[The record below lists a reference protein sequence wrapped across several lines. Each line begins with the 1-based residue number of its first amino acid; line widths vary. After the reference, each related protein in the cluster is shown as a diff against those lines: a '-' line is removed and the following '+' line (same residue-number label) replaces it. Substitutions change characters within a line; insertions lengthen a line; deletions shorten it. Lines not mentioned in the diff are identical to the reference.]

1 MVPGV
6 RKRGIYNVKAREAQ
20 RKALRNY
27 STAAEAVLWK
37 NLKSGQLSGKKFRRQ
52 ESIGPYIVD
61 FYCPESRLIVE
72 LDGAGH
78 FTENGAEY
86 DAKRTEYFREQ
97 NIRVIRFENKTVY
110 RDLEY
115 VLETIKANLK

>member
-1 MVPGV
+1 M
-6 RKRGIYNVKAREAQ
+6 
-20 RKALRNY
+20 
-27 STAAEAVLWK
+27 
-37 NLKSGQLSGKKFRRQ
+37 
-52 ESIGPYIVD
+52 
-61 FYCPESRLIVE
+61 IVE

-78 FTENGAEY
+78 FTENGAEH

-115 VLETIKANLK
+115 VLETIKANLKLI

>member
-1 MVPGV
+1 MPGV
-6 RKRGIYNVKAREAQ
+6 RKRGIYNIKAKEPQ
-20 RKALRNY
+20 RKELRNF
-27 STAAEAVLWK
+27 STAAEAVPWR
-37 NLKSGQLSGKKFRRQ
+37 NLKNGQLKSKKFRRQ
-52 ESIGPYIVD
+52 QSIGPYIVD

-78 FTENGAEY
+78 FTENGAKY

-97 NIRVIRFENKTVY
+97 DFRVIRFENKTVY

>member
-1 MVPGV
+1 MPGV
-6 RKRGIYNVKAREAQ
+6 RKRGIYNIKAKEPQ
-20 RKALRNY
+20 RKQLRHY

-97 NIRVIRFENKTVY
+97 DFRVIRFENKTVY

>member
-1 MVPGV
+1 MGKH
-6 RKRGIYNVKAREAQ
+6 KRGIYNTTAKEEH
-20 RKALRNY
+20 RKELRNAL
-27 STAAEAVLWK
+27 TTAEAVLWK
-37 NLKSGQLSGKKFRRQ
+37 NLQNSQLAGKKFRRQ
-52 ESIGPYIVD
+52 ESIGPYIAD

>member
-1 MVPGV
+1 MGK
-6 RKRGIYNVKAREAQ
+6 RKRGIYNTTAKEEQ
-20 RKALRNY
+20 RKELRN
-27 STAAEAVLWK
+27 SLTIAEAVLW
-37 NLKSGQLSGKKFRRQ
+37 NQLKDNQLAGKKFRRQ
-52 ESIGPYIVD
+52 ESIGPYIAD

-97 NIRVIRFENKTVY
+97 DFRVIRFENKTVY

>member
-1 MVPGV
+1 V
-6 RKRGIYNVKAREAQ
+6 RKRGIYNVKAKELQ
-20 RKALRNY
+20 RKALRNS
-27 STAAEAVLWK
+27 STSAEAVLWN
-37 NLKSGQLSGKKFRRQ
+37 NLKNGQLSGKKFRRQ

-61 FYCPESRLIVE
+61 FYCPENRLVVE
-72 LDGAGH
+72 LDGASH

-86 DAKRTEYFREQ
+86 DAKRTHYFRDR

-115 VLETIKANLK
+115 VLETIKGNLE

>member
-1 MVPGV
+1 MPGV
-6 RKRGIYNVKAREAQ
+6 RERGIYNIKAKEPQ
-20 RKALRNY
+20 RKQLRHY

-52 ESIGPYIVD
+52 QSIGPY
-61 FYCPESRLIVE
+61 IVE

-78 FTENGAEY
+78 FTDNGAEY
-86 DAKRTEYFREQ
+86 DEKRTEYFREQ
-97 NIRVIRFENKTVY
+97 DIRVIRFENKTVY